1 MLLGVITDTHDN
13 KDKTRKAIAEFN
25 RRDVDLVV
33 HAGDMIAPF
42 TALLFDDLKAPYRF
56 HTGNNDGE
64 ILMLKQKVEETGG
77 EFNRYDFEF
86 EFGNRRFLVQ
96 HEPVNLDALA
106 ASGMYDCIIYGHTH
120 DADNRTFENGTLVL
134 NPGECCTW
142 LRGLANI
149 AIIETDTM
157 GVEIIDLL

>member
-25 RRDVDLVV
+25 RRGVGLVV

-42 TALLFDDLKAPYRF
+42 SAKLFDDLQAPYEY
-56 HTGNNDGE
+56 HLGNNDGE
-64 ILMLKQKVEETGG
+64 ILILKQKVEETGG
-77 EFNRYDFEF
+77 EFNRYDFEL
-86 EFGNRRFLVQ
+86 ELTGLRILVQ
-96 HEPVNLDALA
+96 HEPVNIDALA
-106 ASGMYDCIIYGHTH
+106 ASGVYDCIIYGHTH
-120 DADNRTFENGTLVL
+120 DVDQRTLENGTLVL

-149 AIIETDTM
+149 AILNTNTKE
-157 GVEIIDLL
+157 VEIINLL